1 MPRRPKGARLWLR
14 PESRDGA
21 TGVIVEPAT
30 WIIRD
35 GGVFRRTGCAAHEV
49 RQAEQALAE
58 YIQGRHEPSRAGN
71 RDPDQIEVADVLSI
85 YVTDIV
91 ERHARPA
98 ETKGR
103 IRALAGFWGTRKLS
117 EVNGRT
123 CREYARRRGA
133 PAAAR
138 RELEDLRA
146 AINHHRREGLCSNLI
161 EVTLPPKGQ
170 GRERWLTRDEA
181 ARLLWAAYRYREV
194 QKGIETE
201 RRSRRH
207 IARFILVALYT
218 GTRAAAICGAAFA
231 PGHGRG
237 WIDLDRGV
245 FYRRGEGVRET
256 KKKTPPIRLPDRLLA
271 HLRRWHRM
279 GIANTHAVE
288 FGGEPVTR
296 ITKAFNNAAR
306 EAGLNAA
313 YHAEDHLPVDKRK
326 ARRDVT
332 PHVLR
337 HTAVT
342 WAMQNSAD
350 PGEADGFF
358 GMTAETRQRVYMHH
372 HPDFQKGV
380 AQAVTRSPAAQKPHR
395 LKAHE
400 REQNA
405 EIESVVIELHK
416 GAGK

>member
-1 MPRRPKGARLWLR
+1 MPRRAKGARLWLR
-14 PESRDGA
+14 PESRDPA
-21 TGVIVEPAT
+21 TGAVVEAAT

-35 GGVFRRTGCAAHEV
+35 GNIQRRTGCASHET
-49 RQAEQALAE
+49 RKAEQALAD
-58 YIQGRHEPSRAGN
+58 YIQGRHEPSRSGDRN
-71 RDPDQIEVADVLSI
+71 PDQIEVADVLNI
-85 YVTDIV
+85 YVSDIV
-91 ERHARPA
+91 EQHARPA

-103 IRALAGFWGTRKLS
+103 IRALASFWGTKRLS
-117 EVNGRT
+117 EVNGRS
-123 CREYARRRGA
+123 CRDYAKRRAA

-146 AINHHRREGLCSNLI
+146 AINHHRREGLCSQLV
-161 EVTLPPKGQ
+161 EVILPPKGVA
-170 GRERWLTRDEA
+170 RERWLTRAEA
-181 ARLLWAAYRYREV
+181 ARLLWAAYSYREV
-194 QKGIETE
+194 QKGVETE

-218 GTRAAAICGAAFA
+218 GTRAAAICGASFA
-231 PGHGRG
+231 PGQGRG

-245 FYRRGEGVRET
+245 FYRRADGVQET
-256 KKKTPPIRLPDRLLA
+256 KKRTPPIRLPDRLLA
-271 HLRRWHRM
+271 HLRRWHRL

-296 ITKAFNNAAR
+296 ITKAFNNAAHA
-306 EAGLNAA
+306 AGLNVA
-313 YHAEDHLPVDKRK
+313 YHAEDHLPAEKRK

-350 PGEADGFF
+350 PGEADGYF

-380 AQAVTRSPAAQKPHR
+380 AQAVTRSPAAQLPHR
-395 LKAHE
+395 KNAPK
-400 REQNA
+400 REQTA
-405 EIESVVIELHK
+405 EIESVVVELHQGVSK
-416 GAGK
+416 

>member
-1 MPRRPKGARLWLR
+1 MPRRSKGARLWLR
-14 PESRDGA
+14 PESRDPA
-21 TGVIVEPAT
+21 TGAIVEAAT

-35 GGVFRRTGCAAHEV
+35 GAVFKRTGCSVEQA

-58 YIQGRHEPSRAGN
+58 YIQGRHEPSRDSDRN
-71 RDPDQIEVADVLSI
+71 PDQIEVADVLNI
-85 YVTDIV
+85 YVTDVV
-91 ERHARPA
+91 EKHARPS

-103 IRALAGFWGTRKLS
+103 IRALAGYWGSKKLS

-123 CREYARRRGA
+123 CREYAKRCTG

-138 RELEDLRA
+138 RQLEDLRA
-146 AINHHRREGLCSNLI
+146 AINHHYSEGLCTQMI
-161 EVTLPPKGQ
+161 GVKLPEKGE
-170 GRERWLTRDEA
+170 GRMRWLNRSEA
-181 ARLLWAAYRYREV
+181 ARLLWAAYAYCEI
-194 QKGIETE
+194 QKGVETE

-218 GTRAAAICGAAFA
+218 GTRAAAICGAAFE

-237 WIDLDRGV
+237 WIDLASGV
-245 FYRRGEGVRET
+245 FYRRGEGVQET
-256 KKKTPPIRLPDRLLA
+256 KKRTPPIRLPARLLA
-271 HLRRWHRM
+271 HLRRWHRL
-279 GIANTHAVE
+279 GIANTHVVE

-313 YHAEDHLPVDKRK
+313 YHAEDDLPASKRK

-342 WAMQNSAD
+342 WAMQNAANPS
-350 PGEADGFF
+350 EADGYF
-358 GMTAETRQRVYMHH
+358 GMTAETRERVYMHH
-372 HPDFQKGV
+372 HPDHQANV
-380 AQAVTRSPAAQKPHR
+380 TEAVTRSPAAQKSHR
-395 LKAHE
+395 LNARK

-405 EIESVVIELHK
+405 EIESVVVELHK
-416 GAGK
+416 GVRQ